1 MESQQEQGIRWTPG
15 LSGLMMLAHI
25 CSATMFSQKSI
36 LKHPVAHCIPT
47 SGWLPVLCQEL
58 LFKNTSH
65 VFLCSLMSGH
75 KMEISFYQRWRGCQ
89 KTNGCCC
96 GGVLEEGGTGP
107 CGVWIDWVLS
117 IAIRLS
123 EYSATVTAIK
133 KKKKSLIAELC
144 CPPPGYAQGWVGR
157 YFSQPRSLSSA
168 LV

>member
-1 MESQQEQGIRWTPG
+1 MALEIFRPKFIMRSWEILTRGHHGEPTRTGYQMNPRPLWSDDVGPYLLSHCFLKRASLSTPW
-15 LSGLMMLAHI
+15 
-25 CSATMFSQKSI
+25 
-36 LKHPVAHCIPT
+36 PT
-47 SGWLPVLCQEL
+47 VYQRPAGYWLPVLCQEL

-123 EYSATVTAIK
+123 EYSATVTAI
-133 KKKKSLIAELC
+133 
-144 CPPPGYAQGWVGR
+144 
-157 YFSQPRSLSSA
+157 
-168 LV
+168 